1 MSNRIRDMFDE
12 IEALQRE
19 IHARVVRSPD
29 DQDYAL
35 RRHLMIALEQHIR
48 HHPSLRD
55 SAE

>member
-19 IHARVVRSPD
+19 IHARVVRSPA
-29 DQDYAL
+29 DQNYAL

-48 HHPSLRD
+48 HHPSPRD
-55 SAE
+55 GAE

>member
-19 IHARVVRSPD
+19 IQARIDKAPVD
-29 DQDYAL
+29 HFGL
-35 RRHLMIALEQHIR
+35 RRHLMIALELYIR
-48 HHPSLRD
+48 NHPYLRD